1 MTDPVS
7 PYHNLLDEY
16 HRTPTE
22 NRTVRQTL
30 QAMAA
35 EARKLARELG
45 LKSSRV
51 RWDYH
56 GQPKVRIER

>member
-1 MTDPVS
+1 MTDPITT
-7 PYHNLLDEY
+7 YHDLLDQY
-16 HRTPTE
+16 HRIPPE

-35 EARKLARELG
+35 ALRKQARELG

-56 GQPKVRIER
+56 GQPPVRRAQ